1 MNNISRIVWFV
12 IMDNKVTI
20 FSPEYQ
26 AKLDKKIRTKCLNS
40 LIKNGGVYKTGSI
53 IGINPKTLWNQLTDG
68 RNKWV
73 PAVTVALV
81 SAFTENIQPLDRL
94 CRVANHVALPI
105 IGVPGDQEDTGQLAS
120 DILGDLASMIRNKK
134 DRQETGRDLIRR
146 AYTLAHRGK
155 G

>member
-1 MNNISRIVWFV
+1 
-12 IMDNKVTI
+12 MDNKVTI

-73 PAVTVALV
+73 PAVTVAVV
-81 SAFTENIQPLDRL
+81 SALEINPLDEL
-94 CRVANHVALPI
+94 CRAVNHVALPI
-105 IGVPGDQEDTGQLAS
+105 IGVQGFQEDTGQLAS

>member
-1 MNNISRIVWFV
+1 MSNSLI
-12 IMDNKVTI
+12 DKVTI
-20 FSPEYQ
+20 FSSEYQ

-73 PAVTVALV
+73 PAVTVAVV
-81 SAFTENIQPLDRL
+81 SALEINPLDEL
-94 CRVANHVALPI
+94 CRAVNHVALPI
-105 IGVPGDQEDTGQLAS
+105 IGVQGFQEDTGQLAS

-134 DRQETGRDLIRR
+134 DRQETGRDLMRR
-146 AYTLAHRGK
+146 AYTLANRGK
-155 G
+155 

>member
-1 MNNISRIVWFV
+1 MSNSLI
-12 IMDNKVTI
+12 DKVTI

-73 PAVTVALV
+73 PAVTVAVV
-81 SAFTENIQPLDRL
+81 SALEINPLDEL
-94 CRVANHVALPI
+94 CRAVNHVALPI
-105 IGVPGDQEDTGQLAS
+105 IGVQGFQEDTGQLAS

-134 DRQETGRDLIRR
+134 DRQETGRDLMRR
-146 AYTLAHRGK
+146 AYTLANRGK
-155 G
+155 